1 MGKLEETPQA
11 GSGGGYFKIAVIE
24 GSQYGSGHVVQV
36 SIRIQ
41 TVVDIDGTDVPIHA
55 DTKAAVRMLRVLA
68 VVVGGQRLLKRA
80 KGLYI
85 IALGAITRSRRVRH
99 LRVRAVPV
107 LFSPA
112 AETAVF
118 PDHLR

>member
-1 MGKLEETPQA
+1 M
-11 GSGGGYFKIAVIE
+11 
-24 GSQYGSGHVVQV
+24 
-36 SIRIQ
+36 
-41 TVVDIDGTDVPIHA
+41 VDIDGTDVPIHA

-118 PDHLR
+118 LDHLR